1 MLLIHFKIVELSLA
15 SHLHIELTPSLF
27 DEKTQQVRGTIMDS
41 IALYYPMRIFPAQG
55 WVVSCMCICTLKLQ
69 STLHPYPIL
78 HRFRLAPN
86 HVLHV

>member
-1 MLLIHFKIVELSLA
+1 MLLRHFEIVELSLA

-55 WVVSCMCICTLKLQ
+55 
-69 STLHPYPIL
+69 
-78 HRFRLAPN
+78 
-86 HVLHV
+86 